1 MEATKSIE
9 VTIAAERKGSRFV
22 GCGGNRVTRSAGVVV
37 QQFAGARISVCCC
50 HLLPGPGQ

>member
-22 GCGGNRVTRSAGVVV
+22 GCGGNRVTRSAAGVVV
-37 QQFAGARISVCCC
+37 QQFAGARISVCC
-50 HLLPGPGQ
+50 